1 MVWPEVERGLS
12 GDAGRTALT
21 LPSVIYPIGKGAVA
35 LGQPRRGR
43 STDRGCSRHDS
54 GVEPDEGAESERA
67 VGRADEAE
75 IRREEEQT
83 DGGAAAESRP
93 AELPGEPSEAKGC
106 RGGARAVRNQSSK
119 NRAGEQRPSETEGV
133 PEGEDGGGGTEDDVS
148 PGRGIRVGV
157 CVARL

>member
-1 MVWPEVERGLS
+1 MLDGQQWLLS
-12 GDAGRTALT
+12 
-21 LPSVIYPIGKGAVA
+21 SVIYPIGKGAVA
-35 LGQPRRGR
+35 LGQLRRGR

-106 RGGARAVRNQSSK
+106 RGGARAE
-119 NRAGEQRPSETEGV
+119 AG
-133 PEGEDGGGGTEDDVS
+133 
-148 PGRGIRVGV
+148 GRGRARR
-157 CVARL
+157 CVACTPGMYLLRQKWELNGERER

>member
-1 MVWPEVERGLS
+1 MRVLAYGLAIVESSPVEGLLALENVVWPEVERGLS

-83 DGGAAAESRP
+83 DGGAVAESRP

-106 RGGARAVRNQSSK
+106 RGGARAEAGRRG
-119 NRAGEQRPSETEGV
+119 RARDAWSVLSTSTCGE
-133 PEGEDGGGGTEDDVS
+133 
-148 PGRGIRVGV
+148 
-157 CVARL
+157 

>member
-1 MVWPEVERGLS
+1 MLDGRRWLLS
-12 GDAGRTALT
+12 
-21 LPSVIYPIGKGAVA
+21 SVIYPIGEGAVA
-35 LGQPRRGR
+35 LDQPRRGR

-106 RGGARAVRNQSSK
+106 RGGARAVRSRSSK
-119 NRAGEQRPSETEGV
+119 NRAREWRKSEPEGV
-133 PEGEDGGGGTEDDVS
+133 PEGEDGGGRAEDDVS
-148 PGRGIRVGV
+148 PCRGIRVGV
-157 CVARL
+157 RVARL